1 MRRFWLRRNLFG
13 AEITAE
19 FSLLDEG
26 LQVMLF
32 GGERAHVGAVAL
44 AQNGKLT
51 MSGTFPGHKEQAL
64 CEQWALALS
73 RQTGGCVAVCGG
85 IHYDNATSEQI
96 LEILDTCDGILQQAI
111 ETLQAGVQLI
121 PEGPL
126 SLQMFP

>member
-19 FSLLDEG
+19 VTLLDEG
-26 LQVMLF
+26 LHVLLS
-32 GGERAHVGAVAL
+32 GGERAHIGATAL
-44 AQNGKLT
+44 ARGGELT

-73 RQTGGCVAVCGG
+73 QQTGGCVAVCGG

-96 LEILDTCDGILQQAI
+96 REILNICNEILQQAI
-111 ETLQAGVQLI
+111 ETLQVGVQLI

-126 SLQMFP
+126 PLQMFP